1 VGIWNQQRAV
11 FEKRRSSPQSIDLL
25 GLIAIG
31 HDEVTHLTHF
41 GTILIDFFWP
51 TSQIR
56 NCGIGQN
63 CVAGVV
69 NFSERCLLGLGIA
82 TSCPIMY
89 SIVSH
94 TYTHVF
100 GLLPNLLTPVDNIKS
115 TVRGDTGISKNP
127 FFKGFNASLNF
138 G

>member
-1 VGIWNQQRAV
+1 MGIWNQQKAV

-41 GTILIDFFWP
+41 GTILIDFCWL
-51 TSQIR
+51 TSQIG
-56 NCGIGQN
+56 NCGDRAKLCGG
-63 CVAGVV
+63 CREL
-69 NFSERCLLGLGIA
+69 FERCLLGLGIA

>member
-1 VGIWNQQRAV
+1 MGIWNQQRAV

-25 GLIAIG
+25 GPIATG

-41 GTILIDFFWP
+41 GSILIDFFWP
-51 TSQIR
+51 TSQIG

-69 NFSERCLLGLGIA
+69 NFLELCLPELGIA
-82 TSCPIMY
+82 TSCTLMYPID
-89 SIVSH
+89 SNR
-94 TYTHVF
+94 YTHVF
-100 GLLPNLLTPVDNIKS
+100 GLGPNVSTPVDNIKS
-115 TVRGDTGISKNP
+115 TVRGETGTSKNP
-127 FFKGFNASLNF
+127 FFKGLNASLNF